1 MWLLRDRIPP
11 ALLLVALSVVPHPL
25 RVVAAEQSESI
36 QFFENRIRPVLVE
49 SCYECHSADAS
60 EVQGE
65 LTLDNRAA
73 VERGGRSGAVIV
85 PADPDASKL
94 LRALEYN
101 DHDLQMPPGGRL
113 ADEVIADFRRWIE
126 LGAPDPRDGSAAP
139 IDTIAS
145 RAARHWAFQPPRRP
159 ELPAD
164 VDDRWSAKAFDRL
177 VFAELSTEGLSPS
190 RPARPGELIRRLYFD
205 LIGLPPTWEKVDAFE
220 SIATDAAYEELVD
233 GLIGSP
239 QFGER
244 WARHWLDLARFAD
257 TKGYVFTAKREFPNA
272 YKYRDWVIDA
282 FNDEMPIDQFMRY
295 QLAADQMVEGDE
307 QNHHL
312 AAQGFV
318 TLGRRFINNRHDIVA
333 DRIDVI
339 FRGMMGLTAACAR
352 CHDHKFDPI
361 SDEDYYALYG
371 ILASS
376 EEQQDEDLPLRLVD
390 RTEPKDIGV
399 FVRGNAHNRTE
410 PVARGFPTYFTNFA
424 TPITGGSGRL
434 QLAHAITHADN
445 PLTARVFVNRVWGH
459 LFGEQLVRSPS
470 DFGLRSEAPRHQ
482 DVLDLLATEFVT
494 NGWSLKWLIRELVTS
509 STYRQSSE
517 AVRELIA
524 ADPDNQL
531 WGRMNRRRLDFE
543 ALRDGLLKVSGRLD
557 ERVGG
562 ESERIDTDEGG
573 TRRTLYAHIDRQNLP
588 GVFRAFDFASPDTHS
603 PERPHTLVPQ
613 QALFLL
619 NSPMVQ
625 RVASQLVDSLP
636 DAEPSVRIAELYR
649 RVLARGPRQEETE
662 SAQQF
667 LQHREPETLPRDEW
681 SFGFGSIQFCDEQC
695 RVHFQP
701 LSHFVDNRWQ
711 QEKEFPDKQYGHL
724 CITTKGGHPGDRPEY
739 SAIRRWTA
747 PATGKLVISGDLSR
761 PSEKGDGI
769 EAHVISSRRGVL
781 ANWTLQH
788 GSQQTPVE
796 PTEVELGETIDFVVG
811 CRENAGWD
819 SFEWSVSLALDTPDG
834 WQRWSSEQDF
844 HGPQLDPLDLWSQ
857 LAQVLLVS
865 NEFLYVD

>member
-1 MWLLRDRIPP
+1 MWLLRNRTLP
-11 ALLLVALSVVPHPL
+11 ALLLTALLVLPREAGSDTV
-25 RVVAAEQSESI
+25 EQSQAI

-49 SCYECHSADAS
+49 SCYGCHSDDAS

-65 LTLDNRAA
+65 LTLDSRAA
-73 VERGGRSGAVIV
+73 VQRGGRSGAIIV
-85 PADPDASKL
+85 PADPDASTL
-94 LRALEYN
+94 VRALEY
-101 DHDLQMPPGGRL
+101 DHDLQMPPGGKL
-113 ADEVIADFRRWIE
+113 PDDVIADFRRWIE
-126 LGAPDPRDGSAAP
+126 LGAPDPRDGNATA
-139 IDTIAS
+139 IDSIAS
-145 RAARHWAFQPPRRP
+145 RASKHWAFQQPKRP
-159 ELPAD
+159 QVPEDKNDQWSTKQL
-164 VDDRWSAKAFDRL
+164 DRF
-177 VFAELSTEGLSPS
+177 VFAKLANEGLSPA
-190 RPARPGELIRRLYFD
+190 PIAKPGELVRRLYFD
-205 LIGLPPTWEKVDAFE
+205 LIGLPPNWEQVAAFE
-220 SIATDAAYEELVD
+220 AIATDKAYEELVD
-233 GLIGSP
+233 RLLESS

-257 TKGYVFTAKREFPNA
+257 TKGYVFTEKRDFPNA
-272 YKYRDWVIDA
+272 HKYRDWVINA
-282 FNDEMPIDQFMRY
+282 FNDDMPIDQFMRY
-295 QLAADQMVEGDE
+295 QLAADLMVEGDE
-307 QNHHL
+307 QKHHL
-312 AAQGFV
+312 AAHGFI

-339 FRGMMGLTAACAR
+339 FRGLMGLTVACAR

-371 ILASS
+371 IFASS

-390 RTEPKDIGV
+390 KAEPKDIGV
-399 FVRGNAHNRTE
+399 FVRGNDRNRTD
-410 PVARGFPTYFTNFA
+410 PVARGFPMYFANLA
-424 TPITGGSGRL
+424 PPITRGSGRL
-434 QLAHAITHADN
+434 QLADAITHAEN

-470 DFGLRSEAPRHQ
+470 DFGLRSEAPHHQ
-482 DVLDLLATEFVT
+482 DLLDLLATDFVN
-494 NGWSLKWLIRELVTS
+494 NGWSLKWLIREIVTS

-517 AVRELIA
+517 AAPELVI
-524 ADPDNQL
+524 ADPENQL

-543 ALRDGLLKVSGRLD
+543 ALRDGLLNVSGRLD

-562 ESERIDTDEGG
+562 ESERIDTGEGG

-625 RVASQLVDSLP
+625 RVARQLADSLP
-636 DAEPSVRIAELYR
+636 DVEPNERIVELYR
-649 RVLARGPRQEETE
+649 RVLARQPSPAETD

-667 LQHREPETLPRDEW
+667 LLHREPGSLPRDEW
-681 SFGFGSIQFCDEQC
+681 SFGFGSIQFCDQQC
-695 RVHFQP
+695 RVSLQP

-711 QEKEFPDKQYGHL
+711 QKQEFPDKQYGHL
-724 CITTKGGHPGDRPEY
+724 CITPSGGHPGDRPEH

-747 PATGKLVISGDLSR
+747 PAAGKLVMTGELSR
-761 PSEKGDGI
+761 PSEKGDGV
-769 EAHVISSRRGVL
+769 EAHVVSSRRGLL
-781 ANWTLQH
+781 ANWTVEQ
-788 GSQQTPVE
+788 GSRQTALEPIEVE
-796 PTEVELGETIDFVVG
+796 PGETIDFVVG

-819 SFEWSVSLALDTPDG
+819 SFDWRVSLALETSAG

-844 HGPQLDPLDLWSQ
+844 RGPPLEPLDLWSQ